1 MDYGEGGI
9 IVGGTYLLEGKGN
22 PILCISHDFLPL
34 SLSLSLSLSLCAHW
48 PTILRTSA
56 RSRPRFYKLGGGGKL
71 LRIAW
76 TPYAFGKC
84 LDTTIV
90 LTTSPPSPTSPP
102 PPLLLLISFFFFFFF
117 FGFFFVCVV
126 VFF

>member
-1 MDYGEGGI
+1 
-9 IVGGTYLLEGKGN
+9 
-22 PILCISHDFLPL
+22 
-34 SLSLSLSLSLCAHW
+34 
-48 PTILRTSA
+48 
-56 RSRPRFYKLGGGGKL
+56 LGGGGKL

-117 FGFFFVCVV
+117 LGFVLLSLLLFISSLTELCRSGCGSVRRLGGGDDSRVCDAR
-126 VFF
+126 